1 MRCAGCVAWRAGDVS
16 ALYSRASAQPSCSL
30 LPTLW
35 HGCRASVLPCRA
47 SLWDGPAMV
56 TTDCR
61 GCLTAA
67 DWQRHSALRKRIVQ
81 ASTGWAG
88 QTVQGGA
95 GRCRAVQGGQSIRQA
110 SAAANHGSWDGRT
123 LSSNIFL
130 RCLPACP
137 PAVQEAV
144 REAVGERYLQALV
157 EAGSFPEAAALC
169 PRVLKVSCR
178 AYRACRAL
186 QEAAHLQ
193 RGSPRY

>member
-1 MRCAGCVAWRAGDVS
+1 MLPAPHLMAWLPRLRAALQGIIVGRPRDGNDRVSWLSDRGRLAEALSVAEEDSSGKYRLGRAD
-16 ALYSRASAQPSCSL
+16 
-30 LPTLW
+30 
-35 HGCRASVLPCRA
+35 
-47 SLWDGPAMV
+47 
-56 TTDCR
+56 
-61 GCLTAA
+61 
-67 DWQRHSALRKRIVQ
+67 
-81 ASTGWAG
+81 
-88 QTVQGGA
+88 GA

-169 PRVLKVSCR
+169 PRVLKVSCH